1 MVGLNEA
8 IPSEDVVELGPAVR
22 LLEKYHKKVED
33 QIMSFTTDK
42 EIEERQAKLEEDLKK
57 AQEGPAEVPSDDKIL
72 AELERFAN

>member
-8 IPSEDVVELGPAVR
+8 IPSEDVVEIGPAVR

-42 EIEERQAKLEEDLKK
+42 EIEER
-57 AQEGPAEVPSDDKIL
+57 
-72 AELERFAN
+72 